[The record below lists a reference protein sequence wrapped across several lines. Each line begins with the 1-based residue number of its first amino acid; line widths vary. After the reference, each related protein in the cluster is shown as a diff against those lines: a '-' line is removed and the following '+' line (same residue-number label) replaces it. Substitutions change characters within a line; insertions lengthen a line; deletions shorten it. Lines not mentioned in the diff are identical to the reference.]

1 MQAAHAESESTVSTS
16 SRRIARAVFV
26 ATVVV
31 LYLVDLGTKTLAVSR
46 LTERGRVDV
55 LGDLLGFRLT
65 RNPGAAF
72 GTGTA
77 FTPVLSCVAL
87 LAVCV
92 VVWLALRVADRVWA
106 VALGLLLAGV
116 LGNLTDRV
124 FRAPGPFEGHVVDF
138 IQLPHWPIFNV
149 ADMCINVA
157 ALLILV
163 QAFRGVRL
171 NGTRDGK

>member
-1 MQAAHAESESTVSTS
+1 MQAAHAESESTVSHS
-16 SRRIARAVFV
+16 SRRTARAVFV
-26 ATVVV
+26 ATAVV
-31 LYLVDLGTKTLAVSR
+31 LYLVDLGSKSLVVERLAD
-46 LTERGRVDV
+46 RGRVDL

-72 GTGTA
+72 GTGTSYTA
-77 FTPVLSCVAL
+77 VLSCVAL
-87 LAVCV
+87 AAVAV

>member
-1 MQAAHAESESTVSTS
+1 MEAAHAESLVTTTA
-16 SRRIARAVFV
+16 RRSALVVLA
-26 ATVVV
+26 ATAVV
-31 LYLVDLGTKTLAVSR
+31 LYLVDLGTKTLVVER
-46 LTERGRVDV
+46 LADRGRVDL
-55 LGDLLGFRLT
+55 LGDLLGLRLT

-72 GTGTA
+72 GTGTSYTA
-77 FTPVLSCVAL
+77 VLSCVAVV
-87 LAVCV
+87 AVGV

-106 VALGLLLAGV
+106 LALGLLLAGV

-157 ALLILV
+157 AVLILV

-171 NGTRDGK
+171 DGTRDGK